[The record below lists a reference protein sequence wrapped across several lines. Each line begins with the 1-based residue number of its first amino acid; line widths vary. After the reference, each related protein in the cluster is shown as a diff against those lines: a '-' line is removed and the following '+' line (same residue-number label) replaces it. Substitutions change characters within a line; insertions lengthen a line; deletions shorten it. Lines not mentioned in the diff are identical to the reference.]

1 MRNSCISSK
10 NTNLNSIQDA
20 YKDFLNDPILTKRN
34 SLLIE
39 LSNII
44 KSNDIREETVNKFL
58 AHSYSLI
65 DYMSQHDAKISKCD
79 R

>member
-44 KSNDIREETVNKFL
+44 KSNDRLK
-58 AHSYSLI
+58 HSNQRILDLPAS
-65 DYMSQHDAKISKCD
+65 
-79 R
+79 